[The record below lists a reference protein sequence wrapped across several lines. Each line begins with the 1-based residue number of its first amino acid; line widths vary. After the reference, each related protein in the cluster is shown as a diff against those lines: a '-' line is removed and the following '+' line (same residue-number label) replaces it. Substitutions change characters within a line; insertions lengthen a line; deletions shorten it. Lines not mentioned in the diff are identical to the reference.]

1 MGKISDTS
9 KYASV
14 TPASADSVIGTDAGS
29 SNATKTFTMA
39 NITSHV
45 AANVGSDLIISSSAP
60 STPSSTGTAGQIAF
74 DGTKLYI
81 CVATNSWRKV
91 DTSASF

>member
-14 TPASADSVIGTDAGS
+14 TPAAADYVIGTDAGS

-45 AANVGSDLIISSSAP
+45 AANVGSNLIISSSV
-60 STPSSTGTAGQIAF
+60 PSSASDTGTAGQIAF
-74 DGTKLYI
+74 DSTHFYV
-81 CVATNSWRKV
+81 CVATNTWKRAALS
-91 DTSASF
+91 SGF